1 MTHENHILD
10 ALLIILATEIPEEE
24 LAHAITDQARLRA
37 GMNSDELW
45 EDHPNTF

>member
-10 ALLIILATEIPEEE
+10 ALLIILATEIPEED
-24 LAHAITDQARLRA
+24 LATAVNDQAKLLA

-45 EDHPNTF
+45 EDHLNTF